1 MIFVAVMAAS
11 PARSRNLL
19 RLCGAGTLLFAKGP
33 QKEAPEILD
42 ELGGIIDGSTSESE
56 LRELID
62 A

>member
-1 MIFVAVMAAS
+1 
-11 PARSRNLL
+11 
-19 RLCGAGTLLFAKGP
+19 LFAEGP